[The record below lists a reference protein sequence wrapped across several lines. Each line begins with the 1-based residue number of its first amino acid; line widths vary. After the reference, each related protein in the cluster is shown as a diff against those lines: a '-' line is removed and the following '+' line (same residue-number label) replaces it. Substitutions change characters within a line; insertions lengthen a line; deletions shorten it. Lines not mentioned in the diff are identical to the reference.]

1 MAISSSPTR
10 CTNPPEGWECTRAA
24 GHEGPCAAY
33 PLAAAST
40 GWASPTLGHVYSE
53 VEALRDALGQHQE
66 SGVDESLR
74 RLLDAIE
81 TADCEIGAVYS

>member
-1 MAISSSPTR
+1 MTACPR
-10 CTNPPEGWECTRAA
+10 PPAGWHCTRAV

-33 PLAAAST
+33 PVEAGAT

-53 VEALRDALGQHQE
+53 VEALRADLAQHQE

-74 RLLDAIE
+74 RVLDAIE
-81 TADCEIGAVYS
+81 TADCEIAAVYS